1 MSEIIVEARNILTQ
15 FGENI
20 VHEELNFSVKKGE
33 IVGLVG
39 GSGTGKS
46 VLLNTILGLKQPEG
60 GEVYIHGQ
68 NRAEMKDSDR
78 ESLNNQLGALF

>member
-1 MSEIIVEARNILTQ
+1 VSEIIVEARNVLTQ

-20 VHEELNFSVKKGE
+20 IHEDLNFSVKKGE

-60 GEVYIHGQ
+60 GAYFHLYLCAKI
-68 NRAEMKDSDR
+68 
-78 ESLNNQLGALF
+78 